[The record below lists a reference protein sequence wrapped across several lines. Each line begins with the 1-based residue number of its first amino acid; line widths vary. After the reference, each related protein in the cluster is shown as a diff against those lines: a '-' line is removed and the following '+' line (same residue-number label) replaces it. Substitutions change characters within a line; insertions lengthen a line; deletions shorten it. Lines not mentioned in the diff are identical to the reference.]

1 MLYFVYI
8 GNNQATISHYT
19 QIVDGVFITT
29 DREEKA
35 NDILSNIREQY
46 NTVVLFEQGKD
57 TDEDCRMIERLHE
70 KYPQAYIV
78 LVTEKLLPEL
88 RIQYQKVGIG
98 NTIPPKAD
106 ESSFA
111 QVTNYISIRRKHQ
124 QQEAKLKAEKENL
137 RTFHLPLWK
146 RIFDIVFAGCALIIL
161 SPLLLL
167 TALAIRIESKGAVIY
182 KSKRVGSNY
191 QVFDFLKFR
200 SMYLNADKR
209 LKELN
214 ALNQYNTDEEETVSE
229 RDEITFDEL
238 TGSTEEEECL
248 LISDD
253 FIVYEDEFTQ
263 KKQKEKENAF
273 VKLEHDPR
281 ITRVGRF
288 IRKYSIDELPQL
300 INVLKGDMSIVGN
313 RPLPL
318 YEAELLTNDAYIDRF
333 MAPSGLTGL
342 WQVEKL
348 GDSGKMSAEERKM
361 LDIRYAKEFSFWF
374 DMKIILRTFTAFIQ
388 KEDV

>member
-35 NDILSNIREQY
+35 NDILSNIPEQY

-57 TDEDCRMIERLHE
+57 TDEDCRMIERLHV

-137 RTFHLPLWK
+137 KTFHLPIWK

-214 ALNQYNTDEEETVSE
+214 ALNQYNTDEEEIVSE

-342 WQVEKL
+342 WQVEKR

>member
-318 YEAELLTNDAYIDRF
+318 YEAELLTNDDYIDRF

-342 WQVEKL
+342 WQVEKR

>member
-35 NDILSNIREQY
+35 NDILSNINEQY

-106 ESSFA
+106 ESSIA

-137 RTFHLPLWK
+137 KTFHLPLWK

-214 ALNQYNTDEEETVSE
+214 ALNQYNTDEEEIVSE

-342 WQVEKL
+342 WQVEKR